1 GPADRAYPGRVSSE
15 APVCMFCGRPTFD
28 PDKRE
33 RPWVRGVSQSRQVLV
48 CPQCQTDRVGWAEEL
63 DRCTECGS
71 TRLSAMLGEIV
82 CRQCGA
88 TRTNAETT
96 GA

>member
-1 GPADRAYPGRVSSE
+1 
-15 APVCMFCGRPTFD
+15 MFCGRATFD
-28 PDKRE
+28 PDKKE
-33 RPWVRGVSQSRQVLV
+33 RPWVRGVSRGRQVLV
-48 CPQCQTDRVGWAEEL
+48 CPQCQAERADWAKEL
-63 DRCTECGS
+63 DGCSACGS

-88 TRTNAETT
+88 TTTKETETT